1 LHIVTKFLVI
11 FAAVL
16 SILLA
21 GLSIAYTSNAER
33 LVNEVRLE
41 RDRAT
46 KAEGQAAAVTSA
58 SAGERESLQAKL
70 LELETALRQT
80 ADSSNDLQASN
91 ARLLAEVNSLKQASV
106 THSAQ
111 IDQFTAVVQTY
122 ASLNKAQA
130 DELNQLRDRELDFAR
145 KEIELTDRVN
155 DLSGEL
161 EVARETNRSLQEQL
175 VESRR
180 TAEVGSSPALGTALG
195 TGAASDIGLLKAPS
209 GFRSQITGVQD
220 DESGA
225 TLVSIPAGT
234 SDGLRERMK
243 LSIVRDGFLATLI
256 LERVDQNESIGRVD
270 YLGRRGQVEIRAG
283 DLVMA
288 STL

>member
-1 LHIVTKFLVI
+1 MHIVTKFLVI

-70 LELETALRQT
+70 LELETAMRQA

-91 ARLLAEVNSLKQASV
+91 ARLLAEVNSLKQAAV

-180 TAEVGSSPALGTALG
+180 TAEVGASPAVGTALG
-195 TGAASDIGLLKAPS
+195 TSVASEVGLLKAPT

>member
-1 LHIVTKFLVI
+1 MHIVTKFLVI

-33 LVNEVRLE
+33 LVSEVRLE

-70 LELETALRQT
+70 LELETALRQA
-80 ADSSNDLQASN
+80 ADSTNDLQASN
-91 ARLLAEVNSLKQASV
+91 ARLLAEVNSLKQAAV

-161 EVARETNRSLQEQL
+161 EVSRETNRSLQEQL

-180 TAEVGSSPALGTALG
+180 ATEVGTSPSTGTSLGT
-195 TGAASDIGLLKAPS
+195 TAASDAGLLKAPT
-209 GFRSQITGVQD
+209 GFRSQITGVRD
-220 DESGA
+220 DESGS

-243 LSIVRDGFLATLI
+243 LSIVRDGFLATLV